1 MRPQT
6 RSAASTLFENTRVEE
21 QNQAHGGLAV
31 PDVEAVEAVPRP
43 RQAAEAQARLV
54 ISRGPDAG
62 RELTLDQATTSFGR
76 HRDCDV
82 VLEDVTVSRYHAD
95 ILHEGGRYV
104 LVDDGSLN
112 GTYLNRKP
120 IDRAELSDGDEIWIG
135 KARFVFRT
143 DG

>member
-6 RSAASTLFENTRVEE
+6 RSITSTPFEETRVEE
-21 QNQAHGGLAV
+21 QNQAQGGLTIPA
-31 PDVEAVEAVPRP
+31 ARSVEAVPQP
-43 RQAAEAQARLV
+43 RESTESRAQLV

-62 RELTLDQATTSFGR
+62 RELMITHPSTSFGR

-82 VLEDVTVSRYHAD
+82 VLEDVTVSRYHAE
-95 ILHEGGRYV
+95 ILREDGRYF

-120 IDRAELSDGDEIWIG
+120 IDRAELADGDEIWIG
-135 KARFVFRT
+135 KARFIFRA